1 MTKIYVAG
9 HRGLVGSTIVKM
21 LLKSG
26 VSQEDIITRTHTE
39 LDLTD
44 QHAVNKFFKEIQVDQ
59 VYFAAAKVGGVVA
72 NNNYPAEFIYKNLM
86 MQTNVINAAHANNI
100 QKFLMIGS
108 TCIYPRVTE
117 QPIKETALL
126 TGYLESTNEPYAVA
140 KIAALKMCESYN
152 RQYNRDY
159 RTVLPCNVY
168 GPGDN
173 YDPIN
178 GHVTAGM
185 IQNFHNAKIQ
195 NSPTVKIWGTGIPR
209 REFLY
214 SEDMANGCITVMNLD
229 KEAWDSIT
237 EPMRNFVNL
246 SQGTDIAIKEMS
258 QVVASVVGFNGS
270 IEYDTSKPDGT
281 MYKCTDNSKLLSL
294 GWKPKVILVEGLQE
308 TYKAYL
314 ETL

>member
-21 LLKSG
+21 LLKHG
-26 VSQEDIITRTHTE
+26 VRQEDIITRTHSE

-44 QHAVNKFFKEIQVDQ
+44 QRAVNEFFLSTTIDQ

-86 MQTNVINAAHANNI
+86 MQTNVINAAHVNNI

-159 RTVLPCNVY
+159 RAVLPCNVY

-185 IQNFHNAKIQ
+185 IRNFHNAKIQ
-195 NSPTVKIWGTGIPR
+195 NSPTVKIWGTGTPR

-214 SEDMANGCITVMNLD
+214 SEDMAVGCITVMNLD
-229 KEAWDSIT
+229 KEKWDSVT

-246 SQGTDIAIKEMS
+246 GQGTDITIKEMAQLVS
-258 QVVASVVGFNGS
+258 LVVGFDGS
-270 IEYDTSKPDGT
+270 IEFDTTKPDGT
-281 MYKCTDNSKLLSL
+281 MYKCTDNSKMHSL
-294 GWKPKVILVEGLQE
+294 GWHPRVKLMEGLQK
-308 TYKAYL
+308 TYAAYL
-314 ETL
+314 ETV

>member
-9 HRGLVGSTIVKM
+9 HRGLVGSAIVKM

-108 TCIYPRVTE
+108 TCIYPRVTK

-246 SQGTDIAIKEMS
+246 SQGTDISIKEMS

-294 GWKPKVILVEGLQE
+294 GWKPTVILVEGLQE

>member
-9 HRGLVGSTIVKM
+9 HRGLVGSAIVKM

>member
-21 LLKSG
+21 LLKNG
-26 VSQEDIITRTHTE
+26 VPEDDIITRTHSE

-44 QHAVNKFFKEIQVDQ
+44 QHAVNTFFKSTPIDQ

-72 NNNYPAEFIYKNLM
+72 NNDYPAEFIYKNLM
-86 MQTNVINAAHANNI
+86 MQTNVINAAHVNNI

-108 TCIYPRVTE
+108 TSVYPRATE

-126 TGYLESTNEPYAVA
+126 TGYLDSIHEPYAIA

-152 RQYNRDY
+152 RQHNRDY
-159 RTVLPCNVY
+159 RTVLPCNLY

-173 YDPIN
+173 YDPDT
-178 GHVTAGM
+178 GHVTAAM
-185 IQNFHNAKIQ
+185 IRNFHNAKIQ
-195 NSPTVKIWGTGIPR
+195 NKPTVKIWGTGTPR

-214 SEDMANGCITVMNLD
+214 SDDMANGCITVMNLALE
-229 KEAWDSIT
+229 KWNSTI
-237 EPMRNFVNL
+237 EPMRNFVNM
-246 SQGTDIAIKEMS
+246 SPGTDITIKEMALT
-258 QVVASVVGFNGS
+258 VASIVGFNGN
-270 IEYDTSKPDGT
+270 IEFDTTKPDGI
-281 MYKCTDNSKLLSL
+281 MSKCTDNSKLRSL
-294 GWKPKVILVEGLQE
+294 GWNSTVTLIDGLQK
-308 TYKAYL
+308 TYSAYL

>member
-21 LLKSG
+21 LLTHG
-26 VSQEDIITRTHTE
+26 VPPVDIITRTHSE

-44 QHAVNKFFKEIQVDQ
+44 QHAVNEFFKSTPIDQ

-86 MQTNVINAAHANNI
+86 MQTNVINAAHVNNI

-126 TGYLESTNEPYAVA
+126 SGYLESTNEPYAVA

-173 YDPIN
+173 YDPVN

-195 NSPTVKIWGTGIPR
+195 NSPTVKIWGTGTPR

-214 SEDMANGCITVMNLD
+214 SEDMANGCITVMNLE
-229 KEAWDSIT
+229 KQQWDSVT
-237 EPMRNFVNL
+237 EPMRNFINL
-246 SQGTDIAIKEMS
+246 SQGVDITINEMA
-258 QVVASVVGFNGS
+258 QMVALVVGFTGN
-270 IEYDTSKPDGT
+270 IEFDTTKPDGT
-281 MYKCTDNSKLLSL
+281 MHKCTDNSKLLSL
-294 GWKPKVILVEGLQE
+294 GWQPVVSLTDGLQQ

>member
-21 LLKSG
+21 LLTHG
-26 VSQEDIITRTHTE
+26 VPPADIITRTHNE

-44 QHAVNKFFKEIQVDQ
+44 QHAVNDFFKSTPIDQ

-86 MQTNVINAAHANNI
+86 MQTNVINAAHVNDI

-126 TGYLESTNEPYAVA
+126 SGYLESTNEPYAVA

-173 YDPIN
+173 YDPVN

-185 IQNFHNAKIQ
+185 IQNFYNAKIQ
-195 NSPTVKIWGTGIPR
+195 NNPTVKIWGTGTPR

-214 SEDMANGCITVMNLD
+214 SEDMANGCITVMNLE
-229 KEAWDSIT
+229 KQQWDSII
-237 EPMRNFVNL
+237 EPMRNFINL
-246 SQGTDIAIKEMS
+246 SQGVDITIKEMA
-258 QVVASVVGFNGS
+258 QTVASVVGFTGN
-270 IEYDTSKPDGT
+270 IEFDTTKPDGT
-281 MYKCTDNSKLLSL
+281 MRKCTDNSKLLSL
-294 GWKPKVILVEGLQE
+294 GWRPAVSLTDGLQQ